1 MSTAAFSQ
9 NVDAVNVERGVWR
22 HGGFI
27 WGLLIVNGLA
37 FSAVPTLV
45 PLPSG
50 VVKVVTQSALAL
62 AFVWVLLLNR
72 DRLVRPNLCS
82 GCSASSRCRR
92 S

>member
-1 MSTAAFSQ
+1 MQGADTVRA
-9 NVDAVNVERGVWR
+9 DRGAWR

-27 WGLLIVNGLA
+27 WGLLIVNGMT

-50 VVKVVTQSALAL
+50 VVKVVTQSALAV

-72 DRLVRPNLCS
+72 VRLVRPNLCL
-82 GCSASSRCRR
+82 GLFTSSCCRR